1 MRFLEKRKKMNLCQ
15 QLQGFVDAALGAHAI
30 VYMNT
35 KRLTSLQC
43 VYNHNLKQV
52 EIYTR
57 YNVDD
62 KPIFLTDNGASLVQ
76 TKCKWET
83 ITVPLTGT
91 GSAVLEQT
99 ENTLKISA
107 DNSTRKVLEFE
118 IKQKQ

>member
-1 MRFLEKRKKMNLCQ
+1 MNMCR
-15 QLQGFVDAALGAHAI
+15 QLQSFVDAALGAHAE
-30 VYMNT
+30 VYMDT

-43 VYNHNLKQV
+43 IYNQNHKQI

-57 YNVDD
+57 CNVDD

-76 TKCKWET
+76 TKCKWQT

-91 GSAVLEQT
+91 DSAVFEQT

-107 DNSTRKVLEFE
+107 DNSTRKVLQFE